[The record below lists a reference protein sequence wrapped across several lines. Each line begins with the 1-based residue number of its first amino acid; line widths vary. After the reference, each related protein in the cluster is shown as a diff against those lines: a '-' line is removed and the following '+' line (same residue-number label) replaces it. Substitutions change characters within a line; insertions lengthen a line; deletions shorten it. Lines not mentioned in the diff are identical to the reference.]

1 MAPAGGL
8 DSQEWKDSL
17 GSTGIVLRISLSKG
31 AVIMSKKA
39 VFSIV
44 LVLGIVS
51 CFVHWNALFRSAD
64 AKVETVS
71 LQSKEQSQKQGANE
85 AVENESSQ
93 DQRIL
98 REFIDGLGPAKST
111 TGITGV
117 MGFVIDEIDPGSPAE
132 IVGLKKG
139 DVILNVDRH
148 EVSSL
153 KPIVVW
159 PMRIKSST
167 DQMLKNLGAYL

>member
-1 MAPAGGL
+1 
-8 DSQEWKDSL
+8 
-17 GSTGIVLRISLSKG
+17 
-31 AVIMSKKA
+31 MSKKA

-64 AKVETVS
+64 AKVDTVS

-85 AVENESSQ
+85 AAENESSQ

-117 MGFVIDEIDPGSPAE
+117 MGFVIDDIDPGSPAE

-153 KPIVVW
+153 KPIMKMTRKDPGAPVTMIVSRYN
-159 PMRIKSST
+159 PEMNRIEHTKVT
-167 DQMLKNLGAYL
+167 MPLAAR